1 MPAVNPEQLS
11 RRIESV
17 LMLLGEPRRF
27 ARACY
32 ELLEFY
38 ADRTKRG
45 NTSTGHVE
53 TARVLRVS
61 RPVLRTLCNEIQH
74 FEHEEEAD
82 WLETAEL
89 MWNTGVREARFVAA
103 CLLNKAAHENAP
115 IYAEAW
121 AETCEDVV
129 ALERLAADGLSV
141 WREQDP
147 VVFLQVLTKWI
158 DDHRLQ
164 VRHLALL
171 LIANAS
177 RDSTFDKYLPET
189 FRILQGISEKVRGG
203 SVQSLYALVRQLAK
217 LSSAETTKFLLG
229 EIKAGHPG
237 VKRLIRNTIESLPD
251 NHREAIN
258 QAL

>member
-1 MPAVNPEQLS
+1 MPAVNPEDLS
-11 RRIESV
+11 QRIESV

-38 ADRTKRG
+38 ADRTKRRTTALG
-45 NTSTGHVE
+45 QVE

-74 FEHEEEAD
+74 FAHEEEAD
-82 WLETAEL
+82 WLEAAEL
-89 MWNTGVREARFVAA
+89 MWNTGVREGRFVAA
-103 CLLNKAAHENAP
+103 CLLNKAAQENAP

-147 VVFLQVLTKWI
+147 DIFLQVLTRWI
-158 DDHRLQ
+158 DDHHLQ

-171 LIANAS
+171 LIENAS

-189 FRILQGISEKVRGG
+189 FRILHGISVKVRGG
-203 SVQSLYALVRQLAK
+203 SVQSLYRLVRQLAK
-217 LSSAETTKFLLG
+217 RSPAETAKFLLD

-237 VKRLIRNTIESLPD
+237 VKRLIRNTMESLPD
-251 NHREAIN
+251 NYREAIN
-258 QAL
+258 RAL